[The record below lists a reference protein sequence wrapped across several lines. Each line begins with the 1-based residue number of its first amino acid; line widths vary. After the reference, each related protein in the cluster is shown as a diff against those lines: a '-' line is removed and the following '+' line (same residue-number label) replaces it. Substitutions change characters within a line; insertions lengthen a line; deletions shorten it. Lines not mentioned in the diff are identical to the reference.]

1 MTHSLQNKVCVV
13 TGGTQGIGWAPVPA
27 LAVQGAVVYAYRRRH
42 RPPQVANTVV
52 KAIAKKQAVLTLPRY
67 LGPLSLVY
75 QIAPGFSRWLANQGW
90 GEYPDYGQKK

>member
-1 MTHSLQNKVCVV
+1 
-13 TGGTQGIGWAPVPA
+13 
-27 LAVQGAVVYAYRRRH
+27 
-42 RPPQVANTVV
+42 VANTVV